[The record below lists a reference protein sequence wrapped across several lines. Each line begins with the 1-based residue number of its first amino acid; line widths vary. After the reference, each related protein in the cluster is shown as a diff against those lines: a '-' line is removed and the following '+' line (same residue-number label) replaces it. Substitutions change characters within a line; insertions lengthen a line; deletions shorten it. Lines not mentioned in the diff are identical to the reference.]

1 MEYEREALKGG
12 LMPFSYVQFMTD
24 LMAPKPYPQQPVF
37 QSPMLTPLRKPIRES
52 TIGIFTS
59 AGIQLRGDT
68 PLAETNDLSY
78 RLIDR
83 GVPYSELTVA
93 HQTPVRIWALEDIN
107 VAFPRERLAELEAD
121 GVIGRLAPKA
131 VSMVGSI
138 TLFTE
143 LLQKTVP
150 AIKRELDEQGVD
162 LLFLFPF

>member
-1 MEYEREALKGG
+1 MA
-12 LMPFSYVQFMTD
+12 FSYSEFMTK
-24 LMAPKPYPQQPVF
+24 LMAPEPYPR
-37 QSPMLTPLRKPIRES
+37 QSTFEPPRLAPLRKTIRES

-83 GVPYSELTVA
+83 AVPYSELTVA
-93 HQTPVRIWALEDIN
+93 HQTPVRVWALEDLN
-107 VAFPRERLAELEAD
+107 VAFPRERLAELEAE
-121 GVIGRLAPKA
+121 GTIGRLASKA

-138 TLFTE
+138 TKFTE

-150 AIKRELDEQGVD
+150 AIQRELEEQGID